1 VPVIVAVVV
10 VALVTENPAGQLPL
24 SEKVIGAVP
33 PEVVMLFENGRPAVH
48 AVSVPEGGAIVRTVG
63 MATV

>member
-1 VPVIVAVVV
+1 M
-10 VALVTENPAGQLPL
+10 VTENPAGQLPL